1 MRHFFRTLSRSAG
14 ALAAAALLL
23 TAASAIGQGTNA
35 TLSGHVLD
43 PHGSGL
49 PGVSV
54 NAASQST
61 GFSRGDTTA
70 ADGSYTINSVPPG
83 TYTVTYQVS
92 GFKTIEQKNVE
103 LNVATTRSLDVTMQV
118 SAVAEMITVTTE
130 APLIRTDASIGAII
144 SQQELETLPLN
155 GRQFANVAVL
165 APGTQLAYNTDPTK
179 PGQLTVQLDG
189 GSGRNVN
196 YIMDGGDNTDDTI
209 GGALQNF
216 SLESV
221 QEFKI
226 QTQQYKAEY
235 GRSTGGVLNVVTKS
249 GSNEFHGSAFEYF
262 RDKNLNSETESEKLA
277 GTGKEDYRR
286 NQYGASLGGPIM
298 KDKAFFF
305 LTGERTEQ
313 KTNIILDTGGV
324 YPALDGTPAETPFR
338 DDLLAG
344 KITADVSASQFLQ
357 VRYGYQKNSELYGV
371 YANHTPD
378 SFGTIL
384 NKYSSILAGLQSQL
398 GQRALNEF
406 VFQYTKFDN
415 AITPNSDNPT
425 IYFASGVLSGQNPN
439 TPQTTRQTKY
449 QFKDDITYSADWHG
463 SHDLKFGVNFVHEP
477 TLAGDFSIGTAAPTY
492 VLNGDSLD
500 SSVASISQNGGFS
513 GYSSPKNIY
522 DAFIQDDWRPSS
534 RLTVNVGLRYDLNL
548 GYDLNQASNQMCQEL
563 STQTQFNDA
572 PYYKD
577 FRGWDCKLKNDH
589 KNWAPRFGF
598 AYDLTGQG
606 KTIVHG
612 GWGIYYDFP
621 YLNATLL
628 FPAIALTN
636 YGQIYSAH
644 PPADFR
650 IGDPLPPNELP
661 GTVGPAP
668 TEVADPT
675 VTKTPYSR
683 QLSVGISH
691 QVADWLGVSLE
702 YSHINYRDL
711 PYRFKFNIAQAD
723 GTPRFS
729 DFGDTVRMW
738 NGGGY
743 ADYDGMNLGFNARV
757 SEKLRFQGFYT
768 LSHATGNILLGADE
782 FRLTHSDAQP
792 DLGGSGY
799 GGRKDVSV
807 NPLDPNCHDIC
818 QGNLFTDARH
828 KVTFGA
834 TYAAPW
840 GVNVSG
846 VFRYRSATPFLEYDG
861 RDLNGDGYNVDL
873 DPGHHLLDARGHS
886 FEQTDIAVSK
896 DFMIG
901 GGVGIEVIAQ
911 VFNIFNAS
919 NPAYYNGR
927 RMIFDDN
934 GNAIPNPA
942 FGKPQAFAGDTHQGE
957 QRLLQLAARV
967 HF

>member
-1 MRHFFRTLSRSAG
+1 MRQNLRILSRSAR
-14 ALAAAALLL
+14 ALALAALLL
-23 TAASAIGQGTNA
+23 APAELRAQGTNA
-35 TLSGHVLD
+35 TLNGRVLD
-43 PHGSGL
+43 QNGAGL
-49 PGVSV
+49 PGVTV
-54 NAASQST
+54 TATAPAT
-61 GFSRGDTTA
+61 GFSRADTTKP
-70 ADGSYTINSVPPG
+70 DGAYAITSVPAG
-83 TYTVTYQVS
+83 TYTVTYQLS

-103 LNVATTRSLDVTMQV
+103 LNVATTRPLDVTMQV
-118 SAVAEMITVTTE
+118 SAVAEMVTVSTE
-130 APLIRTDASIGAII
+130 APLVRTDAAIGAVI
-144 SQQELETLPLN
+144 SQKELETLPLN

-235 GRSTGGVLNVVTKS
+235 GRSTGGVLNVVTKT
-249 GSNEFHGSAFEYF
+249 GTNEFHGSAFEYF
-262 RDKNLNSETESEKLA
+262 RDKSLNSETESEKRA
-277 GTGKEDYRR
+277 GSGKSDYSRD
-286 NQYGASLGGPIM
+286 QYGASLGGPIV
-298 KDKAFFF
+298 KDKVHFFA
-305 LTGERTEQ
+305 TGERTEQ

-324 YPALDGTPAETPFR
+324 YPDLDGKTAETPFR
-338 DDLLAG
+338 DDLLAA
-344 KITADVSASQFLQ
+344 KVTADLSASQFLQ
-357 VRYGYQKNSELYGV
+357 VRYGYQKNSQLYGV

-378 SFGTIL
+378 SFGTIS
-384 NKYSSILAGLQSQL
+384 NKYESILAGLQSQF
-398 GQRALNEF
+398 GQNAMNEF

-439 TPQTTRQTKY
+439 TPQTTRQAKY
-449 QFKDDITYSADWHG
+449 QYKDDFTYFADWHG

-477 TLAGDFSIGTAAPTY
+477 VLDGDFSIGTAAPTY
-492 VLNGDSLD
+492 ILNGDSLD
-500 SSVASISQNGGFS
+500 SSVSSISQNGGFS

-522 DAFIQDDWRPSS
+522 NVFIQDDWRPSP
-534 RLTVNVGLRYDLNL
+534 RMTVNVGLRYDLNL
-548 GYDLNQASNQMCQEL
+548 GYDLNQSSNHICQEL
-563 STQTQFNDA
+563 STQTQYNDA
-572 PYYKD
+572 SYYKD
-577 FRGWDCKLKNDH
+577 FQGWDCKLTNDH
-589 KNWAPRFGF
+589 KNWAPRIS
-598 AYDLTGQG
+598 ATYDVSGHG
-606 KTIVHG
+606 KTLVHG

-644 PPADFR
+644 PPSDFR

-661 GTVGPAP
+661 GNVGPAP

-675 VTKTPYSR
+675 VTKTPFSR
-683 QLSVGISH
+683 QLSVGITH
-691 QVADWLGVSLE
+691 QVSDWLGLSLD
-702 YSHINYRDL
+702 YSHIGYRDL
-711 PYRFKFNIAQAD
+711 PYRFKFNIQQAD
-723 GTPRFS
+723 GTPRFP

-757 SEKLRFQGFYT
+757 SNKLRFQGFYT

-782 FRLTHSDAQP
+782 FRLTHTDAQP

-807 NPLDPNCHDIC
+807 NPLDPNCDDIC
-818 QGNLFTDARH
+818 KGSLFTDARH

-834 TYAAPW
+834 TYSAPW
-840 GVNVSG
+840 GINLSG
-846 VFRYRSATPFLEYDG
+846 VFRYRSATPYLAYDG
-861 RDLNGDGYNVDL
+861 RDLNGDGYNIDL
-873 DPGHHLLDARGHS
+873 QPGQLLMNKRGHS
-886 FEQTDIAVSK
+886 FEQTDIAISK
-896 DFMIG
+896 DFLFTG
-901 GGVGIEVIAQ
+901 TVGVEVIAQ
-911 VFNIFNAS
+911 IFNIFNS
-919 NPAYYNGR
+919 TNPAYYDGR
-927 RMIFDDN
+927 RNFAD
-934 GNAIPNPA
+934 GTPNPD

>member
-1 MRHFFRTLSRSAG
+1 MAHFRNWPARAG
-14 ALAAAALLL
+14 LIAAAILCAAGSLL
-23 TAASAIGQGTNA
+23 AQGTNA
-35 TLSGHVLD
+35 TLSGVVSD
-43 PHGSGL
+43 PNGGGRG
-49 PGVSV
+49 GVAVTLTSPT
-54 NAASQST
+54 T
-61 GFSRGDTTA
+61 GFKRSTVTAGDGTYSIA
-70 ADGSYTINSVPPG
+70 AIPPG
-83 TYTVTYQVS
+83 RYDVKFEQQ
-92 GFKTIEQKNVE
+92 GFKTIDQKNLE
-103 LNVATTRSLDVTMQV
+103 LNVATERKLDIKMDV
-118 SAVAEMITVTTE
+118 SAVAEMVTVSSE
-130 APLIRTDASIGAII
+130 APLIRTDPAIGAVI
-144 SQQELETLPLN
+144 SQKELETLPLN

-249 GSNEFHGSAFEYF
+249 GTNEFHGSGFEYF
-262 RDKNLNSETESEKLA
+262 RDKSLNSETESEKLA
-277 GTGKEDYRR
+277 GAGKSDYRR
-286 NQYGASLGGPIM
+286 NQYGASLGGPIV
-298 KDKAFFF
+298 KDVAHFFV
-305 LTGERTEQ
+305 TGERTEQ
-313 KTNIILDTGGV
+313 KTNIIQDTGGV
-324 YPALDGTPAETPFR
+324 FPELDGKPVETPFR
-338 DDLLAG
+338 DDLLAA
-344 KITADVSASQFLQ
+344 KVTADLSASNFLQ
-357 VRYGYQKNSELYGV
+357 VRYGYQKNSQLYGV

-378 SFGTIL
+378 SFGTIS
-384 NKYSSILAGLQSQL
+384 NKYSSILAGVQSQL
-398 GQRALNEF
+398 GQNALNEF

-415 AITPNSDNPT
+415 AITPNSDHPT

-449 QFKDDITYSADWHG
+449 QYKDDVTYSMDWHG

-477 TLAGDFSIGTAAPTY
+477 TLAGDFSVGTAAPTY
-492 VLNGDSLD
+492 ILNGDSLD
-500 SSVASISQNGGFS
+500 SSVASITQNGGFS

-522 DAFIQDDWRPSS
+522 DVYVQDDWRPTS
-534 RLTVNVGLRYDLNL
+534 RLTVDVGLRYDLNL
-548 GYDLNQASNQMCQEL
+548 GYDLNQSSNQICQEL
-563 STQTQFNDA
+563 SAQTKYNDA

-577 FRGWDCKLKNDH
+577 FQGWDCKLKNDK
-589 KNWAPRFGF
+589 KNWAPRVGF
-598 AYDLTGQG
+598 SYDLTGQN

-636 YGQIYSAH
+636 YGQIYSST
-644 PPADFR
+644 PPASFR
-650 IGDPLPPNELP
+650 IGDPLPPNDLP

-675 VTKTPYSR
+675 VTKTPFSR

-691 QVADWLGVSLE
+691 QVTDWLGLSLDF
-702 YSHINYRDL
+702 SHINYRDL
-711 PYRFKFNIAQAD
+711 PYRFKFNIADQPG
-723 GTPRFS
+723 GTPRFT
-729 DFGDTVRMW
+729 DFGGSVRMW

-743 ADYDGMNLGFNARV
+743 ADYDGMNLGFNARL
-757 SEKLRFQGFYT
+757 SDKLRFQGFYT
-768 LSHATGNILLGADE
+768 LSHATGNVLLGADE

-792 DLGGSGY
+792 DLGGSSY

-807 NPLDPNCHDIC
+807 NPLDPNCKDVC
-818 QGNLFTDARH
+818 KGNLFTDARH
-828 KVTFGA
+828 KITLGA
-834 TYAAPW
+834 VYSAPW
-840 GVNVSG
+840 GINVSG

-861 RDLNGDGYNVDL
+861 RDLNGDGYNLDL
-873 DPGHHLLDARGHS
+873 DPGHSLLDARGHS
-886 FEQTDIAVSK
+886 FEQTDIAFSK
-896 DFMIG
+896 DFIFSG
-901 GGVGIEVIAQ
+901 SVGIEIIAQ
-911 VFNIFNAS
+911 VFNVFNAS

-927 RMIFDDN
+927 RFFAD
-934 GNAIPNPA
+934 GTPNPQ